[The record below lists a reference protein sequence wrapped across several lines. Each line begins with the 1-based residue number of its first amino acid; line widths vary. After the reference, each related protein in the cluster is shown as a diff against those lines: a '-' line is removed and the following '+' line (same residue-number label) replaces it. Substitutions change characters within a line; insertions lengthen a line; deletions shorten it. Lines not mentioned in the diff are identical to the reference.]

1 MSEINNKIKANLSKR
16 DEKYRQR
23 SLNAPM
29 WKVVLT
35 VGFPLAMYQS
45 LNIIFTIFDTMMA
58 SQISSESVSAVAYL
72 AQLNFILSALGTG
85 LAIGAGV
92 QISRAYGE
100 GDYKTVKQR
109 VSTIYLLCLVIGL
122 ILLITILP
130 FTNQFLKLAGTPK
143 TLIEIGSQYFKVQLF
158 TLVITFINNVYISV
172 EKARGNSK
180 RILVLNMLVIV
191 IKLGLTAIFVFVMEG
206 DLVMIAIASLISQL
220 ILFFFAIFNSRDRD
234 NAFGFSLGAVTFS
247 REVNKPMIVS
257 AIPVIA
263 EKMLFGFGKTIVNS
277 MCTVY
282 GDLMVGAMGVSNNLG
297 GITTNPQNGFEEG
310 TCAIVSQNYGAKQYK
325 RVLNAFYVTCLIN
338 VIIGII
344 ISSLTIHF
352 SYELAGLFAKN
363 DVEFRR
369 LIVMTYRYEAYGAVP
384 LGINAAVLAL
394 MYGLGKTKLSMVI
407 NVARVFVFRIPVFWF
422 LQNFTNY
429 GEKSVGMVMMISNIS
444 VTVMAVVVAYIVIRQ
459 FKNQNISESKASS

>member
-1 MSEINNKIKANLSKR
+1 MNNTKTIKADLSKR
-16 DEKYRQR
+16 DEKYREI

-58 SQISSESVSAVAYL
+58 SQISSTSVSAVAYL

-109 VSTIYLLCLVIGL
+109 VSTIYLLCLSLGLL
-122 ILLITILP
+122 ILLVLLP
-130 FTNQFLKLAGTPK
+130 FTNQFLRFAGTPE

-158 TLVITFINNVYISV
+158 TLVVTFINNVYISV

-180 RILVLNMLVIV
+180 RILFLNMLVIL
-191 IKLGLTAIFVFVMEG
+191 IKLGLTALFVFGMDG
-206 DLVMIAIASLISQL
+206 DLVMIAVASLISQL
-220 ILFFFAIFNSRDRD
+220 ILLVFAIYNSKDKD
-234 NAFGFSLGAVTFS
+234 NAFGFSLSAVTLDKA
-247 REVNKPMIVS
+247 VNKPMIVS

-310 TCAIVSQNYGAKQYK
+310 TCAIVSQNYGAKRYE
-325 RVLNAFYVTCLIN
+325 RVLKAFYVTAIVN
-338 VIIGII
+338 VIIGFI
-344 ISSLTIHF
+344 ISSLTLHY

-363 DVEFRR
+363 DEEFRR
-369 LIVMTYRYEAYGAVP
+369 LIVLTYRYEAYGAVP

-394 MYGLGKTKLSMVI
+394 MYGLGKTKLSMII

-429 GEKSVGMVMMISNIS
+429 GERSVGMVMMISNIS
-444 VTVMAVVVAYIVIRQ
+444 VAVMAVVVAIIVLRQ
-459 FKNQNISESKASS
+459 FKKENHIYE